1 MKITLEFLNVKIR
14 MIKKIIKPNI
24 LIFIK
29 IKLII
34 HILQNIRTKK
44 MKIK

>member
-14 MIKKIIKPNI
+14 MIKKIIKSNI
-24 LIFIK
+24 SIFLK
-29 IKLII
+29 IKLINY
-34 HILQNIRTKK
+34 ILQNIIIEK